1 MAEDDRVIAEGSTSW
16 NLQRGMG
23 LYLRGSRLQ
32 LGPLAESGDSS
43 GIGPGRSVSVEL
55 EQGLLGGQR
64 I

>member
-1 MAEDDRVIAEGSTSW
+1 MD
-16 NLQRGMG
+16 

-32 LGPLAESGDSS
+32 LGPLAESGDPS

-55 EQGLLGGQR
+55 EQSLLGRQP